1 MNLTLKPSLTLVQPY
16 PFLGKTIKEHY
27 LNELE
32 DKTAKHI
39 YFYYEDET
47 GKRFMKQVPYLD
59 AEVLID
65 SIESTNE
72 M

>member
-16 PFLGKTIKEHY
+16 PFLGLTIKEHY
-27 LNELE
+27 LKELE
-32 DKTAKHI
+32 EKSAKHI

-59 AEVLID
+59 AVELI
-65 SIESTNE
+65 NE